1 MGQSDPDV
9 RRAKYLTD
17 MIEFYPHIKWVHV
30 AAVTCSGML
39 FLLRGLL
46 MLGGRAAWA
55 RHPAVRY
62 LSYTI
67 DSVLLTAALM
77 LFTMLPGAL
86 FGNGWLTA
94 KLVLL
99 AVYIALGV
107 MALRGRGK
115 TPRRALLFFA
125 ALAVF
130 GVIVSIAH
138 AHHPLGFAAAWFA

>member
-1 MGQSDPDV
+1 
-9 RRAKYLTD
+9 
-17 MIEFYPHIKWVHV
+17 MIEFHSQIKWVHV
-30 AAVTCSGML
+30 AAVICSGTL

-46 MLGGRAAWA
+46 VTGGRGAWA
-55 RHPAVRY
+55 RHAAVRY

-94 KLVLL
+94 KLALL
-99 AVYIALGV
+99 AGYIALGV
-107 MALRGRGK
+107 LALRERGS
-115 TPRRALLFFA
+115 PRRRLICFIA

-130 GVIVSIAH
+130 ALIASIAR
-138 AHHPLGFAAAWFA
+138 AHHPLGFATAWFT